1 MECRQLLSFCQACLS
16 AGGDVRE
23 VGALGGWEKK
33 IGASPAWISRGDPGG
48 VCLGIDAAATP
59 DRAQISVGGIAGA
72 IRGSADRVLER
83 AVGQMAYGLTVQS
96 KSLRSLLAH
105 LGVSF
110 RSVDGFHFASDEAN
124 RRLYGVLRKRARG
137 TAIPRLSW
145 QLFPGSPV
153 LRNDARRSPK
163 GAMPC
168 SLQSLESS
176 VAWRQ

>member
-110 RSVDGFHFASDEAN
+110 RLHLMDSISPPT
-124 RRLYGVLRKRARG
+124 RRIVVSMEYCGSEPEVLPSHGSRG
-137 TAIPRLSW
+137 NS
-145 QLFPGSPV
+145 SPV
-153 LRNDARRSPK
+153 LPYSGTTLAAVRKELCHAVSSP
-163 GAMPC
+163 
-168 SLQSLESS
+168 
-176 VAWRQ
+176 